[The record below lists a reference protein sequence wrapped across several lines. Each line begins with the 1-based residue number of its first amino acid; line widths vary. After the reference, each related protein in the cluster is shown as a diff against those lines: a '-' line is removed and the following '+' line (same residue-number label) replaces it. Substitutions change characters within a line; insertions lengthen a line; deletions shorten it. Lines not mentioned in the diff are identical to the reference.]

1 MKLPRLL
8 LSIQLLLVVALPVAR
23 AADQVPDSREQITL
37 SFAPLVKKAAPAV
50 VNIYAKRTV
59 RTRMPLFDDPFFRQF
74 FGEQGG
80 IPRERVQQSL
90 GSGVIVKGD
99 GTVVTNNHV
108 IKDAEEIT
116 VVLADRREFPAKIL
130 GADERTDLAVLKIDA
145 GAAPLPVLPLGD
157 SDALEVGDIVLAIG
171 DPFGVGQ
178 TVTMGI
184 VSALARTAVG
194 ASDYRFFIQTDAA
207 INPGNSGGAL
217 IDLSGR
223 VVGINSSIFT
233 QSGGSVGIGFA
244 IPANM
249 VKSVVAGIASGGKP
263 VRPWLGAGGQAVTAE
278 MFPSLHLDRPVGVLV
293 NSVKSASPAE
303 QAGIKVGDV
312 ITAIDGHEVD
322 DPEGLRYR
330 IATKP
335 INSTVRIT
343 LARNG
348 HESTVDVHLSAPP
361 DRPPRQA
368 TTIDGRVPLEGATV
382 ANINPA
388 LAEEMDIEGA
398 EQGVIV
404 VKVQAGTIA
413 ARLGIQP
420 GDRVLRVNGAAIKSV
435 DDLVEAMRSK
445 RDEWQLA
452 IGRGGNVL
460 NLQIGG

>member
-1 MKLPRLL
+1 
-8 LSIQLLLVVALPVAR
+8 
-23 AADQVPDSREQITL
+23 
-37 SFAPLVKKAAPAV
+37 
-50 VNIYAKRTV
+50 
-59 RTRMPLFDDPFFRQF
+59 
-74 FGEQGG
+74 
-80 IPRERVQQSL
+80 
-90 GSGVIVKGD
+90 
-99 GTVVTNNHV
+99 
-108 IKDAEEIT
+108 
-116 VVLADRREFPAKIL
+116 
-130 GADERTDLAVLKIDA
+130 
-145 GAAPLPVLPLGD
+145 
-157 SDALEVGDIVLAIG
+157 
-171 DPFGVGQ
+171 
-178 TVTMGI
+178 
-184 VSALARTAVG
+184 
-194 ASDYRFFIQTDAA
+194 
-207 INPGNSGGAL
+207 
-217 IDLSGR
+217 
-223 VVGINSSIFT
+223 
-233 QSGGSVGIGFA
+233 
-244 IPANM
+244 
-249 VKSVVAGIASGGKP
+249 
-263 VRPWLGAGGQAVTAE
+263 
-278 MFPSLHLDRPVGVLV
+278 VGVLV

-335 INSTVRIT
+335 IDSTVRIT

-382 ANINPA
+382 ANIKPA